1 MNAKRACA
9 TQASAD
15 PLAKAIDCLRK
26 VETQLLMG
34 SPCLDED
41 MVDSMLRSVTG
52 TLGELASEPA
62 AAVVVQLNNGS
73 VQRILAN
80 RPLNCRVVAHAEEI
94 RPNVLDHWGVGKQE
108 IQVRKTG
115 RPANEV
121 DTGPSIAERVFI
133 VREGEACR
141 YAFVLEHGRW
151 SFPMRVTGW
160 FGDREEHALLD
171 RIVRLWNANL
181 GIPNE
186 QLAGAAD
193 ALRGQTA
200 CGPQLTD
207 HLRFTYRH
215 PDYWIVTNG
224 GRIAFGCCPDGS
236 LPNEWQYIAMERV
249 IALCNAFVGVSDDS
263 FDGLTRRRKLI
274 TLYDGAADVEA
285 GIVADVV
292 DVLD

>member
-1 MNAKRACA
+1 MNTQHACA
-9 TQASAD
+9 TQAYAD

-26 VETQLLMG
+26 IETQLLMG
-34 SPCLDED
+34 SPCFDED
-41 MVDSMLRSVTG
+41 MVDAMLRSVTG
-52 TLGELASEPA
+52 TLGELASEQA

-80 RPLNCRVVAHAEEI
+80 RPLSCLVVAHAEEI
-94 RPNVLDHWGVGKQE
+94 RPNVLDHWGLGQQE
-108 IQVRKTG
+108 IQVRKAG
-115 RPANEV
+115 RPVDEI
-121 DTGPSIAERVFI
+121 DTGPSISERVFI

-160 FGDREEHALLD
+160 FGDHEEHALLD

-181 GIPNE
+181 GIAND
-186 QLAGAAD
+186 QLAEAANG
-193 ALRGQTA
+193 LRGQTP

-224 GRIAFGCCPDGS
+224 GRIGFGCCPDGS
-236 LPNEWQYIAMERV
+236 LPNEWQYIAMDRV

-263 FDGLTRRRKLI
+263 FDGLTRLRRLI

-285 GIVADVV
+285 GNVV
-292 DVLD
+292 DVIDVRD